1 MMPDATGGNASGNA
15 KSESATARGVAG
27 ACASAYPAGTPEAEA
42 AKTAIAEATKD
53 TRSALCAAGCANAST
68 TALGGTAAS
77 IAIAGPIITR
87 TSTAAA
93 AQNHFIQKTLPKPR
107 SRARRRTPLREK
119 TSDMT
124 QRTWRVLI
132 ADDDPA
138 ICTLIETVLRKGPYQ
153 IVIRN
158 DAESALV
165 ALDREG
171 LFDIIICDFML
182 PGISGIDLIERL
194 RADERTRNVPILMI
208 SGHTNYAMDGR
219 AKTAGA
225 NLFLNKPFT
234 ISQLRTAVNS
244 LLAQPKVD
252 PFENSAAR

>member
-1 MMPDATGGNASGNA
+1 
-15 KSESATARGVAG
+15 
-27 ACASAYPAGTPEAEA
+27 
-42 AKTAIAEATKD
+42 
-53 TRSALCAAGCANAST
+53 
-68 TALGGTAAS
+68 
-77 IAIAGPIITR
+77 
-87 TSTAAA
+87 
-93 AQNHFIQKTLPKPR
+93 
-107 SRARRRTPLREK
+107 
-119 TSDMT
+119 MT
-124 QRTWRVLI
+124 QGMWRVLI

-138 ICTLIETVLRKGPYQ
+138 ICTLIETVLRKGPYE

-171 LFDIIICDFML
+171 RFDLIICDFML

-194 RADERTRNVPILMI
+194 RADERTHAVPILMV

-234 ISQLRTAVNS
+234 ISQLRTAVNA
-244 LLAQPKVD
+244 LL
-252 PFENSAAR
+252 SAPRAESAVKSAVTSH

>member
-1 MMPDATGGNASGNA
+1 M
-15 KSESATARGVAG
+15 
-27 ACASAYPAGTPEAEA
+27 
-42 AKTAIAEATKD
+42 KD
-53 TRSALCAAGCANAST
+53 
-68 TALGGTAAS
+68 GTAA
-77 IAIAGPIITR
+77 GRFHTV
-87 TSTAAA
+87 
-93 AQNHFIQKTLPKPR
+93 TLPNKQLAAR
-107 SRARRRTPLREK
+107 RARARGEW
-119 TSDMT
+119 TSGMT

-138 ICTLIETVLRKGPYQ
+138 ICTLIETVLRKGPYE
-153 IVIRN
+153 IVTRN

-171 LFDIIICDFML
+171 RFDIIISDFML

-194 RADERTRNVPILMI
+194 RADERTRSVPILMI

-244 LLAQPKVD
+244 LLAQPKV
-252 PFENSAAR
+252 NSL